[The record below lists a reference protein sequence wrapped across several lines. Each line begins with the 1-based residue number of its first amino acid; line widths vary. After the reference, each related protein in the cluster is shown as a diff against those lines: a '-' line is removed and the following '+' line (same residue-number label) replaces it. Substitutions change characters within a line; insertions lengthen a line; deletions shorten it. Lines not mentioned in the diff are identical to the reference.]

1 MLGRHK
7 ARALGARAREARGYG
22 LDPASA
28 RRCAGGFNR
37 SSGGRHEDLFEVV
50 DVVRSVVKLSR
61 VVQDQDSDL
70 ARQMRRA
77 CISVPLNIQE
87 GLYSQGGNRN
97 ARFYNAMGS
106 ARETMACLHVS
117 VAAAYL
123 EQAEVDADLEL
134 IDHLIG
140 ALWNLSRRQSL

>member
-1 MLGRHK
+1 
-7 ARALGARAREARGYG
+7 
-22 LDPASA
+22 
-28 RRCAGGFNR
+28 
-37 SSGGRHEDLFEVV
+37 
-50 DVVRSVVKLSR
+50 VVKLSR

-123 EQAEVDADLEL
+123 EQPEVDADLDR
-134 IDHLIG
+134 IDHVIG
-140 ALWNLSRRQSL
+140 ALWKLSRRQSR

>member
-1 MLGRHK
+1 MRIYYKSL
-7 ARALGARAREARGYG
+7 
-22 LDPASA
+22 
-28 RRCAGGFNR
+28 
-37 SSGGRHEDLFEVV
+37 

-61 VVQDQDSDL
+61 RVQDQDSDL

-106 ARETMACLHVS
+106 ARETMACLHVA

-123 EQAEVDADLEL
+123 DQPEVDADLER
-134 IDHLIG
+134 IDHIIG
-140 ALWNLSRRQSL
+140 ALWKLSRRQSR